1 MHTIQ
6 QILGQKEINEIWSI
20 SPDATVYQ
28 AVQMLAEKR
37 VGALLVMEGE
47 KLVGILS
54 ERDYAREV
62 ILKDRSSKATAVR
75 DIMSTDVI
83 TASST
88 DGVEPT
94 LSVMTDNRIRHLP
107 VVDDGKVAGMI
118 SMGDLV
124 KDIIDNQ
131 QSTIEQLENYIRG

>member
-6 QILGQKEINEIWSI
+6 QILSQKAINEIWSI
-20 SPDATVYQ
+20 TPDATVYE

-37 VGALLVMEGE
+37 VGALLVMEGD

-62 ILKDRSSKATAVR
+62 ILKDRSSKQTLVK
-75 DIMSTDVI
+75 DIMSSSVI
-83 TASST
+83 SVASS
-88 DGVEPT
+88 DGVEQS
-94 LSVMTDNRIRHLP
+94 LSIMTRNKIRHLP
-107 VVDDGKVAGMI
+107 VVNDGRVGGMV

-124 KDIIDNQ
+124 KDIIDDQ
-131 QSTIEQLENYIRG
+131 QSTIEHLENYIRG